1 MAPWMDDLEK
11 AAFKLRDMGKKA
23 AHEAAESFE
32 KAKPGLQENLSKARD
47 EVSDALK
54 KAKPALRDGFCKA
67 ADAIS
72 DLREKA
78 RPADEPSPEEATA
91 DDSAQPSAPSE
102 EAPSP
107 DEALNAAVEEQLKTI
122 RAAQQSSNPISDY
135 IRQKYA
141 DKDE

>member
-1 MAPWMDDLEK
+1 MAQWMDDLEK

-23 AHEAAESFE
+23 VQEASESFE
-32 KAKPGLQENLSKARD
+32 RAKPGLQENLGKARE

-54 KAKPALRDGFCKA
+54 KAGPALRDGFCRA

-78 RPADEPSPEEATA
+78 CPPDESPSGDAKKDAEEAPAEGEKAPSPEE
-91 DDSAQPSAPSE
+91 E
-102 EAPSP
+102 
-107 DEALNAAVEEQLKTI
+107 LNRAVAEQLKTI
-122 RAAQQSSNPISDY
+122 RAAQQSSNSISDY

-141 DKDE
+141 NRDE

>member
-1 MAPWMDDLEK
+1 MAQWMDDLEK

-23 AHEAAESFE
+23 VQEASESFE
-32 KAKPGLQENLSKARD
+32 RAKPGLQENLGKARE

-54 KAKPALRDGFCKA
+54 KAGPALRDGFCRA

-78 RPADEPSPEEATA
+78 CPTDESPSGDAEQNVEEAPAEGEKAPSPEE
-91 DDSAQPSAPSE
+91 E
-102 EAPSP
+102 
-107 DEALNAAVEEQLKTI
+107 LNRAVAEQLKTI
-122 RAAQQSSNPISDY
+122 RAAQQSSNSISDY

-141 DKDE
+141 NRDE